1 MSVYGKEK
9 MGISSNASLGLT
21 YETKTVHFPGSLMGS
36 TLLDNV
42 II

>member
-1 MSVYGKEK
+1 MVKKKWECHL
-9 MGISSNASLGLT
+9 MPHWGLT

-42 II
+42 IV